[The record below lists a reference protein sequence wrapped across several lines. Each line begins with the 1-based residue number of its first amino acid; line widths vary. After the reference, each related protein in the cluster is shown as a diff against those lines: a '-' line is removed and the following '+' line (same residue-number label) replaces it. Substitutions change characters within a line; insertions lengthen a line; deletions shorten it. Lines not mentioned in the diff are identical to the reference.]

1 MALDTLQTI
10 SARYSCRAFADRM
23 PGDADL
29 RAIAH
34 AGISA
39 PSAMNQQ
46 PWHVIVLKNRQLMEE
61 LEEEGMKNLAS
72 QPDKSIYARI
82 QSRGG
87 KLYYNAPCMMLVLMR
102 EEALLDCGI
111 LTENIALAATSLG
124 IDNLICGLAKFSF
137 SGEKGADFKRR
148 LHFPKGYDLSIA
160 VLLGYAAKPGGK
172 PHESEPQKITWI
184 A

>member
-10 SARYSCRAFADRM
+10 SARYSCRVFADRM

-87 KLYYNAPCMMLVLMR
+87 K
-102 EEALLDCGI
+102 
-111 LTENIALAATSLG
+111 
-124 IDNLICGLAKFSF
+124 
-137 SGEKGADFKRR
+137 
-148 LHFPKGYDLSIA
+148 A
-160 VLLGYAAKPGGK
+160 VLQRSLHDAGSDAGGSVAGLRHFDGK
-172 PHESEPQKITWI
+172 HCAGCHVIGDRQSDLRTGKVFLFRREGCGF
-184 A
+184 